1 MRNLLK
7 KLLVIGMVCSLIHA
21 TPVFA
26 GSIIEY
32 EGEKINIE
40 QEIPIQ
46 LGNRDINKSRSIN
59 STRGAYISSS
69 IAGVTNVGGG
79 IIGISA
85 ATTAHVP
92 VDKIRIH
99 LYLDRLNQSGKWIQ
113 VDDFD
118 YYFYPEDEPDGE
130 LTIAA
135 VDLEVDDQPAGYY
148 YRVRGTHGVWK
159 NGTSESQTT
168 RSDGVMIT
176 NP

>member
-1 MRNLLK
+1 MKNSLK
-7 KLLVIGMVCSLIHA
+7 KLLAMSMVCSLIYA
-21 TPVFA
+21 TPIFA
-26 GSIIEY
+26 EGMIGHEEKKISI
-32 EGEKINIE
+32 K
-40 QEIPIQ
+40 QELPVQ
-46 LGNRDINKSRSIN
+46 LENRNINKSRNIN

-69 IAGVTNVGGG
+69 IAGVTNEGGG

-99 LYLDRLNQSGKWIQ
+99 IYLDRLNENKKWIQ

-118 YYFYPEDEPDGE
+118 YYFYPEDEPDGQ

-135 VDLEVDDQPAGYY
+135 IDLEVDDQPAGYY

-159 NGTSESQTT
+159 NGVSESQST
-168 RSDGVMIT
+168 RSDGVLIT

>member
-1 MRNLLK
+1 MKNLLK
-7 KLLVIGMVCSLIHA
+7 RLLAISMVCSLIYV

-26 GSIIEY
+26 GSITGQK
-32 EGEKINIE
+32 EGETSIK
-40 QEIPIQ
+40 QEFPTQ
-46 LGNRDINKSRSIN
+46 LENRNINKSRSVN
-59 STRGAYISSS
+59 STRGAYISTS
-69 IAGVTNVGGG
+69 IAGITNEGGG
-79 IIGISA
+79 VIGISA

-99 LYLDRLNQSGKWIQ
+99 IYLDRLNENEKWIQ

-135 VDLEVDDQPAGYY
+135 VDFQVYDQPAGYY

-159 NGTSESQTT
+159 NGTSESQST
-168 RSDGVMIT
+168 RSDGVLIT

>member
-1 MRNLLK
+1 MRNTLKRLLFAA
-7 KLLVIGMVCSLIHA
+7 VVSSLICSM
-21 TPVFA
+21 PVFA
-26 GSIIEY
+26 ETGKKC
-32 EGEKINIE
+32 EKTPPFLAESNVT
-40 QEIPIQ
+40 Q
-46 LGNRDINKSRSIN
+46 LENKYINKA
-59 STRGAYISSS
+59 RGIDNARGTYISSS
-69 IAGVTNVGGG
+69 MASIENIGYGV
-79 IIGISA
+79 IGISA
-85 ATTAHVP
+85 TTTAHRP

-99 LYLDRLNQSGKWIQ
+99 VYLDRLNENEKWIQ

-130 LTIAA
+130 LTMA
-135 VDLEVDDQPAGYY
+135 VVEFEVDDQPAGYY